1 MKPEL
6 INVLALA
13 YLGDSVFEVY
23 VREYLLVEKGIMKP
37 DLLQQASKSFVSAKA
52 QAAFM
57 QEAILEQWLSEEEIS
72 IYKRGRNAKSRHVPK
87 NTSVFIY
94 NQSTGFEALIGHLYL
109 LKKQERITEIF
120 ELFKVFVC
128 ENEKNMRKI

>member
-23 VREYLLVEKGIMKP
+23 VREYLLIEKGIAKP
-37 DLLQQASKSFVSAKA
+37 DGLQRASKSFVSAKA

-57 QEAILEQWLSEEEIS
+57 QEALQRQWLSDEEIRV
-72 IYKRGRNAKSRHVPK
+72 YKRGRNAKSRHVPK
-87 NTSVFIY
+87 NTPLITY
-94 NQSTGFEALIGHLYL
+94 NQSTGFETLIGHLYL
-109 LKKQERITEIF
+109 LKKKERIVEIF
-120 ELFKVFVC
+120 ELFKIYVD
-128 ENEKNMRKI
+128 ENEKKMRKI